1 MAVSNADCDNA
12 SKHIQITGA
21 LVVIEPLHV
30 TLVDEERFL
39 VVGQVT
45 GTHIVLSDLFHLLVR
60 RSLFTTSHRLGD
72 SLTLNIDTWF
82 RLCKQHVSIMCTVV
96 HTVYF

>member
-1 MAVSNADCDNA
+1 VSNADCDNA

-30 TLVDEERFL
+30 TLVDEERLL

-45 GTHIVLSDLFHLLVR
+45 RTDVVLSDLFHLLVR
-60 RSLFTTSHRLGD
+60 WSLFITAHQLGD

-82 RLCKQHVSIMCTVV
+82 TLCEHLVSIVCIVV